1 MNDDY
6 YNAVICNA
14 INNGY
19 NVNCESLLY
28 TDTKSYAEI
37 CDNYERMGC
46 TRDRDLFSKMQLMSL
61 N

>member
-19 NVNCESLLY
+19 NVNCESVLY
-28 TDTKSYAEI
+28 TYTKSYAEI
-37 CDNYERMGC
+37 CDNYERMGR
-46 TRDRDLFSKMQLMSL
+46 TRDRDLFSII
-61 N
+61 